1 MGREGRL
8 ERPTPFAKMATD
20 ERRGMST
27 LRGACRVVLGESL
40 RGPRLASNP
49 KARALGYMMTRP
61 KGLSPSTIKTLF
73 KNV

>member
-27 LRGACRVVLGESL
+27 LRGASRVVLGESL
-40 RGPRLASNP
+40 RGPRGGPRLASNP
-49 KARALGYMMTRP
+49 KARALGYMMMRP
-61 KGLSPSTIKTLF
+61 KGLSPSTIITA
-73 KNV
+73 